1 MRGDFFVALIRNA
14 TSSWE
19 IKSFFYGAVLT
30 LGARAD
36 TNAHGKD
43 NEAVCGQRVGILAR
57 RNAIPLN
64 FTGLSSWP
72 IWRICGNLC
81 GKLVDRSCRTLWMHV
96 RQSELES
103 VDAVNKSL
111 VGETPVNN
119 GIPNS
124 QAWIDCKEYIKKRL
138 KKQSYDTW
146 IAATRGEATDN
157 GTFKVAVANQF
168 VADWIEGHF
177 REYIEEAFR
186 EVLGKRYDILY
197 VISSG
202 SDNGDQ
208 TRLALDGTLPT
219 SEAAYATPPS
229 ASPAPANHNLSPRYT
244 FETLVVGDF
253 NQFACAAS
261 SAVAEGP
268 GMTKYNPL
276 YIYGGTG
283 LGKTHIV
290 QAVGHKILEFFP
302 NKRVMYATSEKFTSD
317 FIDAIADRSISDFTK
332 MYRDVDVLIID
343 DIQFFTGKES
353 TQEQFFHTFNALYHS
368 GKQIILTS
376 DRPPKEIKGLEE
388 RLLSRFS
395 WGLVTDLQAPDL
407 ENRTAI
413 LLKKLSVEGT
423 KLPDE
428 VLTYIADRVTSNIR
442 ELEGA
447 LIRLLAYS
455 SVKKVPIDLEMTQK
469 VLSDTFSS
477 QKRHITIEMIQK
489 QTSEQFRIE
498 LEMMR
503 AKKKTAKIALAR
515 QVAMYLSRSLTD
527 NSLKA
532 IGNAFGGRDH
542 STVIHACDLVSRRI
556 AGDITLREKI
566 DKISAALL
574 Y

>member
-1 MRGDFFVALIRNA
+1 MDVV
-14 TSSWE
+14 S
-19 IKSFFYGAVLT
+19 
-30 LGARAD
+30 
-36 TNAHGKD
+36 
-43 NEAVCGQRVGILAR
+43 
-57 RNAIPLN
+57 
-64 FTGLSSWP
+64 
-72 IWRICGNLC
+72 
-81 GKLVDRSCRTLWMHV
+81 
-96 RQSELES
+96 
-103 VDAVNKSL
+103 
-111 VGETPVNN
+111 
-119 GIPNS
+119 NS
-124 QAWIDCKEYIKKRL
+124 QQWIDCQKYIARRL
-138 KKQSYDTW
+138 KQQTYNTW
-146 IAATRGEATDN
+146 LRPTRGEPTN
-157 GTFKVAVANQF
+157 SGSFKIAVSNQF
-168 VADWIEGHF
+168 VADWIDGHF
-177 REYIEEAFR
+177 RELIDEALG
-186 EVLGKRYDILY
+186 EVLGKRFDIVY
-197 VISSG
+197 VISG
-202 SDNGDQ
+202 AGDPEEQ
-208 TRLALDGTLPT
+208 TRLNLDSVMMAGGNG
-219 SEAAYATPPS
+219 SGAVAIGSAQVAAQAVPQ
-229 ASPAPANHNLSPRYT
+229 NHNLNARYT

-261 SAVAEGP
+261 MAVAEGP

-290 QAVGHKILEFFP
+290 QAMGHKILEFFP

-317 FIDAIADRSISDFTK
+317 FIAAISDRSITDFTR

-388 RLLSRFS
+388 RMLSRFS

-413 LLKKLSVEGT
+413 LLKKLDTDGI
-423 KLPDE
+423 KLPEE
-428 VLTYIADRVTSNIR
+428 VVTYIADRVTSNIR

-455 SVKKVPIDLEMTQK
+455 SVKHVPIDLETAQK

-477 QKRHITIEMIQK
+477 QKRTITIEMIQK
-489 QTSEQFRIE
+489 QTAEHFRID
-498 LEMMR
+498 LDMMK
-503 AKKKTAKIALAR
+503 AKRKTARIALSR

-532 IGNAFGGRDH
+532 IGAAFGGRDH
-542 STVIHACDLVSRRI
+542 STVIHACDLVSRRM